1 MRQWIAATLIVGL
14 AAGAASCGKSEA
26 EKQAEVAAKQA
37 EAAARQA
44 EEATKG
50 LEGMAKGF
58 EEMARQAEAASKGM
72 TGTGET
78 AQVEPVSFRDLQ
90 ALFPTVEG
98 WEMAK
103 PTGEKMTS
111 PFAFSKAE
119 VDYQKGESNLSVEIT
134 DSGFNQMLFAP
145 FMMFMAQGYEKETSD
160 GYEKSTKV
168 GDYPAWERWRSEDKD
183 GELNVV
189 VNKRFLVRVEGDGID
204 DMSVLHDVAKKMD
217 LGKLAGM
224 K

>member
-1 MRQWIAATLIVGL
+1 MRQWMAVPLIVLVVG
-14 AAGAASCGKSEA
+14 GAAACGKSEA
-26 EKQAEVAAKQA
+26 EKQAE
-37 EAAARQA
+37 AAARQV

-58 EEMARQAEAASKGM
+58 EAMAKQAEDAAKGLPDGD
-72 TGTGET
+72 TP
-78 AQVEPVSFRDLQ
+78 QVEPVSFRDLQ
-90 ALFPTVEG
+90 ALFPTVDG

-111 PFAFSKAE
+111 PFAYSKAE
-119 VDYQKGESNLSVEIT
+119 VEYQKGESNISVEIT
-134 DSGFNQMLFAP
+134 DSGFNQVLFAP

-168 GDYPAWERWRSEDKD
+168 GTYPAWERWQADDKD
-183 GELNVV
+183 GELNIV

-204 DMSVLHDVAKKMD
+204 DMAVLHGVAEKMD
-217 LGKLAGM
+217 LGKLGGM

>member
-1 MRQWIAATLIVGL
+1 MRQWVAVVVVVAV
-14 AAGAASCGKSEA
+14 AAGAAACGKSESEKRA
-26 EKQAEVAAKQA
+26 EAAAKQA
-37 EAAARQA
+37 EEAA
-44 EEATKG
+44 KG

-58 EEMARQAEAASKGM
+58 EAMAKQAEEAAKAM
-72 TGTGET
+72 PDGET
-78 AQVEPVSFRDLQ
+78 PQVEPVSFRDLQ

-103 PTGEKMTS
+103 PSGEKMTS

-119 VDYQKGESNLSVEIT
+119 VDYQKGESSVSVEIT

-145 FMMFMAQGYEKETSD
+145 FMMFMAQGYEKETSE

-168 GDYPAWERWRSEDKD
+168 GDYPAWERWSSDTRD

-189 VNKRFLVRVEGDGID
+189 VGKRFLVRVEGDGID
-204 DMSVLHDVAKKMD
+204 DMSVLHDVAKRIDM
-217 LGKLAGM
+217 GKLAQL